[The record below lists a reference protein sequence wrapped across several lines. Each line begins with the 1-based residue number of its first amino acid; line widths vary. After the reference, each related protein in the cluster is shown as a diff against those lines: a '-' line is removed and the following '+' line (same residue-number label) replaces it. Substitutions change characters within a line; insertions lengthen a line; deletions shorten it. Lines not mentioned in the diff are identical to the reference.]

1 MTTRQFAAK
10 YGIKLRAQ
18 KKLTDLG
25 RLIEIYMDHH
35 KMNRQDFADKA
46 GICRQTLG
54 GVMTGSKKFCDA
66 RILSGIQ
73 RVLLGE
79 SNEKT

>member
-10 YGIKLRAQ
+10 YGIKLRVQ

-35 KMNRQDFADKA
+35 KLSRQDFAVKA
-46 GICRQTLG
+46 GITRQTLD
-54 GVMTGSKKFCDA
+54 GVMTGSKKFYDA
-66 RILSGIQ
+66 RVLSGIQ

-79 SNEKT
+79 QHE